1 MTTIHTVAVIGS
13 GIMGAGI
20 AEVAASHG
28 HPVLIY
34 DINADAISRAIDGI
48 RTRLQSRVTRGKL
61 GASACEQTLQR
72 LIPVTD
78 IHSLAAADL
87 VIEAASERME
97 IKKALFAE
105 LAAICPE
112 KTLLTSNTSSISITA
127 IAADLRHPERV
138 AGLHFFNPA
147 PVMKLVE
154 VVSGLATSDE
164 VVEQLCELAV
174 NWGKQPVRCQSTPG
188 FIVNRVARPYYAE
201 AWRALE
207 EQVAAPQVIDAAL
220 REGAGFPMGPLE
232 LTDMIGQ
239 DVNFAVTCSVFN
251 AFWQE
256 RRFLPSLVQQELVL
270 AGRLGKKSGQGVYNW
285 HSDKPTA
292 GWLESVSESYCA
304 LHVAKRS
311 DGVTELDDLL
321 LIETQGETA
330 QALATRLGHPV
341 VVVDRQEGDVAII
354 AAAASNPTSATRKA
368 VHHLQQQGKRVLQVA
383 DYPGLLIWRT
393 LAMIVN
399 EALDALQKGVASEQ
413 DIDTAMRLGVNY
425 PRGPLAWGEQLGWQ
439 RLLCLLEN
447 LQRHYGE
454 ERYRPCSLLRQRAL
468 LESSYES

>member
-20 AEVAASHG
+20 AEVAASYG
-28 HPVLIY
+28 HPVLVY

-48 RTRLQSRVTRGKL
+48 RTRLESRVARGKL
-61 GASACEQTLQR
+61 SAQASEQTLQR
-72 LIPVTD
+72 LMPVTD
-78 IHSLAAADL
+78 IHALAAADL
-87 VIEAASERME
+87 VIEAASEQMAV
-97 IKKALFAE
+97 KKALFAQ
-105 LAAICPE
+105 LAEICPA

-154 VVSGLATSDE
+154 VVSGLATSGE
-164 VVEQLCELAV
+164 VVEQLSQLAV

-207 EQVAAPQVIDAAL
+207 EQVAAPEVIDAAL
-220 REGAGFPMGPLE
+220 RDGAGFPMGPLE

-270 AGRLGKKSGQGVYNW
+270 AGRFGKKSGQGVYSW
-285 HSDKPTA
+285 RSEKPA
-292 GWLESVSESYCA
+292 VNWLEPVSDTYSA
-304 LHVAKRS
+304 MQVQRGS
-311 DGVTELDDLL
+311 DGVTEIDGLL

-330 QALATRLGHPV
+330 QALANRYGQPV
-341 VVVDRQEGDVAII
+341 VVCDRQEGDVAVI
-354 AAAASNPTSATRKA
+354 AAAASNPASATLKA
-368 VHHLQQQGKRVLQVA
+368 VWHLQQQGKRVLQVA

-393 LAMIVN
+393 VAMIVN

-439 RLLCLLEN
+439 RLLRLLEN

-454 ERYRPCSLLRQRAL
+454 ERYRPSSLLRQRAL

>member
-1 MTTIHTVAVIGS
+1 MTIHTVAVIGS

-28 HPVLIY
+28 HPVLVY

-48 RTRLQSRVTRGKL
+48 RTRLESRVARGKL
-61 GASACEQTLQR
+61 SAEACELTLQR
-72 LIPVTD
+72 LVPVTD
-78 IHSLAAADL
+78 IQALARADL
-87 VIEAASERME
+87 VIEAASEQMAV
-97 IKKALFAE
+97 KKALFAQ
-105 LAAICPE
+105 LAEICPA

-127 IAADLRHPERV
+127 IAADLSHPERV

-154 VVSGLATSDE
+154 VVSGLATSEE
-164 VVEQLCELAV
+164 VVEQLSALAV
-174 NWGKQPVRCQSTPG
+174 KWGKQPVRCQSTPG

-207 EQVAAPQVIDAAL
+207 EQVAAPEAIDAAL

-270 AGRLGKKSGQGVYNW
+270 AGRFGKKSGQGVYNW
-285 HSDKPTA
+285 RSDRPA
-292 GWLESVSESYCA
+292 ASWLETVSNADSAISVQR
-304 LHVAKRS
+304 RS
-311 DGVTELDDLL
+311 DGVTEIDGLL

-330 QALATRLGHPV
+330 QALANRYGQPV
-341 VVVDRQEGDVAII
+341 VVCDRQEGDVAVI
-354 AAAASNPTSATRKA
+354 AVAASNPASANRKA
-368 VHHLQQQGKRVLQVA
+368 VWHLQQQGKRVLQVA

-393 LAMIVN
+393 VAMIVN

-439 RLLCLLEN
+439 RLLRLLEN

-454 ERYRPCSLLRQRAL
+454 ERYRPSSLLRQRAL

>member
-1 MTTIHTVAVIGS
+1 MTIHTVAVIGS

-28 HPVLIY
+28 HPVLVY

-48 RTRLQSRVTRGKL
+48 RTRLESRVARGKL
-61 GASACEQTLQR
+61 SAQACEQTLQR
-72 LIPVTD
+72 LVPVTD
-78 IHSLAAADL
+78 IQALARADL
-87 VIEAASERME
+87 VIEAASEQMAV
-97 IKKALFAE
+97 KKALFAQ
-105 LAAICPE
+105 LAEICPA

-127 IAADLRHPERV
+127 IAADLSHPERV

-154 VVSGLATSDE
+154 VVSGLATSEE
-164 VVEQLCELAV
+164 VVEQLSALAV
-174 NWGKQPVRCQSTPG
+174 KWGKQPVRCQSTPG

-207 EQVAAPQVIDAAL
+207 EQVAAPEAIDAAL

-270 AGRLGKKSGQGVYNW
+270 AGRFGKKSGQGVYNW
-285 HSDKPTA
+285 RSDRPA
-292 GWLESVSESYCA
+292 ASWLETVSNADSAMSVQR
-304 LHVAKRS
+304 RS
-311 DGVTELDDLL
+311 DGVTEIDGLL

-330 QALATRLGHPV
+330 QALANRYGQPV
-341 VVVDRQEGDVAII
+341 VVCDRQEGDVAVI
-354 AAAASNPTSATRKA
+354 AVAASNPASANRKA
-368 VHHLQQQGKRVLQVA
+368 VWHLQQQGKRVLQVA

-393 LAMIVN
+393 VAMIVN

-439 RLLCLLEN
+439 RLLRLLEN

-454 ERYRPCSLLRQRAL
+454 ERYRPSSLLRQRAL

>member
-1 MTTIHTVAVIGS
+1 MVTTIRTVAVIGS
-13 GIMGAGI
+13 GTMGAGI

-28 HPVLIY
+28 HPVLVY
-34 DINADAISRAIDGI
+34 DIAAEAVFRAIDGI
-48 RTRLQSRVTRGKL
+48 RERLTSRAARGKIT
-61 GASACEQTLQR
+61 AEACGQILAR
-72 LIPVTD
+72 LTPVTD
-78 IHSLAAADL
+78 IGALAAADL
-87 VIEAASERME
+87 VIEAASERLE
-97 IKKALFAE
+97 VKKTLFAKLTE
-105 LAAICPE
+105 ICPA

-127 IAADLRHPERV
+127 IAADVTHPERV

-154 VVSGLATSDE
+154 VVSGLATSPEMADA
-164 VVEQLCELAV
+164 LCELAL

-188 FIVNRVARPYYAE
+188 FIVNRVARPFYSE

-207 EQVAAPQVIDAAL
+207 EQVAAPEAIDAAL

-232 LTDMIGQ
+232 LTDLIGQ

-270 AGRLGKKSGQGVYNW
+270 AGRLGRKSGKGVFDWQGDRPDVKW
-285 HSDKPTA
+285 LDALSD
-292 GWLESVSESYCA
+292 SA
-304 LHVAKRS
+304 LHGERIS
-311 DGVTELDDLL
+311 DGVTEIDGVLL
-321 LIETQGETA
+321 VETQGETA
-330 QALATRLGHPV
+330 QSLALRHGRPV
-341 VVVDRQEGDVAII
+341 VVVDCMERDVAVI
-354 AAAASNPTSATRKA
+354 AVAASNPDAANQKA
-368 VHHLQQQGKRVLQVA
+368 IGWLQQQGKRVMQIA

-393 LAMIVN
+393 VAMIAN
-399 EALDALQKGVASEQ
+399 EALDALQKGVASEK

-425 PRGPLAWGEQLGWQ
+425 PSGPIAWGERLGWQ
-439 RLLCLLEN
+439 RLLALLEN